1 MFAELIL
8 DVRNTRVDRVLVT
21 PTPAAGRPV
30 SKEPSPI
37 CFP

>member
-30 SKEPSPI
+30 SREPLPI
-37 CFP
+37 NLP